1 MRKTPSAARS
11 RTNVHPAFFRMRAGL
26 LQTDGLTPQQLAKTS
41 AKESHAM
48 RIPHHGKTISSRA
61 RSAVPMHEN
70 RTE

>member
-48 RIPHHGKTISSRA
+48 RIPHTISSRA
-61 RSAVPMHEN
+61 RSAAPVHEN